1 MKNASSLHGC
11 LLIKVLVIVK
21 QPFRVFQPGMVPV
34 LFRQDDPVGW
44 NAPVDAQVGVVPC
57 QCALALRRV
66 EVVALVLEDDLGSEH
81 AEPVGEAPGYEELAM
96 VVLCQLHGDMLPEGG
111 GTLADVHRHV
121 EHGTLDHPYQLALRV
136 RRLLE
141 MQSAQHAVT

>member
-34 LFRQDDPVGW
+34 LFRQDDPVGRD
-44 NAPVDAQVGVVPC
+44 APVDAQVGVVPC
-57 QCALALRRV
+57 QRALALRRV
-66 EVVALVLEDDLGSEH
+66 EVVALVLEDNLGSEY
-81 AEPVGEAPGYEELAM
+81 AEPVGKAPGNEELAM
-96 VVLCQLHGDMLPEGG
+96 VVLRQLHGDMLPEGG
-111 GTLADVHRHV
+111 GTLADVHCHV
-121 EHGTLDHPYQLALRV
+121 EYGTFDHPYQFALCV
-136 RRLLE
+136 GRLLE